1 MSGTFGTGELVV
13 TWNTDLTKG
22 RGVLGWHRILVC
34 LGWHGMLFCR
44 RHGILVSLLRHLIL
58 VCLRHGI
65 GTLRLLERGK
75 LG

>member
-1 MSGTFGTGELVV
+1 
-13 TWNTDLTKG
+13 
-22 RGVLGWHRILVC
+22 
-34 LGWHGMLFCR
+34 MLFWR

-65 GTLRLLERGK
+65 GTLRLLEHGK